1 MKKIFLL
8 ALISLGPQLA
18 MAMGIEEEHFLV
30 CESDFDK
37 GEVGINLVIGSGSNG
52 LETYADVYSIAA
64 RDNYL
69 AGDHHVGVEPIFSG
83 TAVAKSDFSWIDVK
97 SEDGG
102 RNSYFFCKELGTF
115 SFGTWAKFFKT
126 YGRL

>member
-1 MKKIFLL
+1 MKKIFLFL
-8 ALISLGPQLA
+8 VLSLSSQFVL
-18 MAMGIEEEHFLV
+18 AMGIEEEHFLV
-30 CESDFDK
+30 CESDFNK
-37 GEVGINLVIGSGSNG
+37 GEVGINLVVGSGSNG
-52 LETYADVYSIAA
+52 LETYADVYSVAA

-69 AGDHHVGVEPIFSG
+69 TGNRNVGVDTIFSG

-97 SEDGG
+97 NENGE
-102 RNSYFFCKELGTF
+102 RNSYFSCKELGTF